1 MTVGTCSASPATSA
15 PMTRNL
21 LVCGLVAG
29 ILGGLLAAALAS
41 VVAEPV
47 VDRAIAFEDSGGA
60 ETHAHDSDA
69 SPARVQAPAPVSRG
83 LQKSAGL
90 LTALVVY
97 GLSLGGLFA
106 IAFALAYG
114 RLGIKSPRAT
124 AYRLALGAF
133 VVVYLVPFVKYPAN
147 PPAVGDPTTIGTR
160 TLLYVTVVAISLLA
174 ALAAARLRLLLARRV
189 TADAAAGLALA
200 SYLVIVVAAGV
211 SLPSVNEV
219 PADFPATTLWE
230 FRQASIGLQITLW
243 ATIAIVFGFAAERV
257 MTGRS
262 VIGLGARVQAG
273 RLRER

>member
-1 MTVGTCSASPATSA
+1 
-15 PMTRNL
+15 MTRNL

-29 ILGGLLAAALAS
+29 LLGGLLAAGLAS
-41 VVAEPV
+41 VVAEPA
-47 VDRAIAFEDSGGA
+47 VDRAIAFEAAGGA
-60 ETHAHDSDA
+60 GTHAHDSETDR
-69 SPARVQAPAPVSRG
+69 ARVQAPAPVSRG

-114 RLGIKSPRAT
+114 RLGITSPRAT
-124 AYRLALGAF
+124 AHWLALGAF
-133 VVVYLVPFVKYPAN
+133 VVVCLVPFVKYPAN
-147 PPAVGDPTTIGTR
+147 PPAVGDPTTIGSR
-160 TLLYVTVVAISLLA
+160 TLLYVTLVAISLLA

-189 TADAAAGLALA
+189 PADAAAGLAL
-200 SYLVIVVAAGV
+200 SGYLVIVAAAGV
-211 SLPSVNEV
+211 SLPSVHEV

-230 FRQASIGLQITLW
+230 FRQASIGLQATLW

-257 MTGRS
+257 MSGRR
-262 VIGLGARVQAG
+262 VIGLGPRVRPV